1 MYMSRTFKFLTVAA
15 LAVFILACN
24 LLTTPINN
32 VEEVASTAQAFA
44 SEMPFET
51 LQALATTVPVQTFEA
66 LPSAIPEVGQYFD
79 PSGTPVEQWNG
90 IPVMPQATVGQEF
103 TASIYSYTVP
113 ATAAEVQQ
121 FYTLQMEGLGWKSPF
136 GFQVS
141 EDGGIMFF
149 QKENEFIT
157 ITIAPDQNN
166 ENSVDVIL
174 QK

>member
-1 MYMSRTFKFLTVAA
+1 MSRTYKFVLVAV

-24 LLTTPINN
+24 LVTTPINN
-32 VEEVASTAQAFA
+32 VGDAASTAQAFA

-51 LQALATTVPVQTFEA
+51 LQALATAIPVQTFEA
-66 LPSAIPEVGQYFD
+66 LPSAIPDVARYLD
-79 PSGTPVEQWNG
+79 PSGTPVDQWNN

-103 TASIYSYTVP
+103 SASTYSYTVP
-113 ATAAEVQQ
+113 ATAADVQQ
-121 FYTLQMEGLGWKSPF
+121 FYNQQMEALGWTSPF

-141 EDGGIMFF
+141 EEGGIMFF
-149 QKENEFIT
+149 QKESEFVT
-157 ITIAPDQNN
+157 ITIAPDQND